1 MNPSALHASA
11 EIQPPKRHW
20 LWPTRWRVIA
30 GLAIALAIW
39 GWFDVRK
46 RGTLDPNDHWIH
58 KTDFT
63 VYTEAGAACF
73 DGRDPYVVTN
83 SRGWHYLYPTLFAIL
98 VSPLHELDTRNQVLV
113 WFTISVLACWG
124 CYRELMRIARQV
136 LPNGRRPGHF
146 GLIPT
151 WLGTLSVAAVTLP
164 ALNCMQRGQV
174 GVAKLYLLLLGFRL
188 LIANR
193 NLWQPVL
200 GGSLL
205 ALAATLKITP
215 IVPACLVVGQQV
227 LTAWIA
233 RTDAAWKQAGAGA
246 FGLAG
251 GMLLW
256 LLLLPATFVGWR
268 TNLDHLGTWWSTV
281 AVRAESI
288 SEDDFAGD
296 STTFRNQSLTNA
308 AYRFGNWADYYFLDG
323 PHDEGLAQQ
332 RRGGHGL
339 LMDAAWV
346 EMPLLALRTLAGCL
360 MLAVSV
366 RMARRQDRL
375 GQAAAFG
382 VACAA
387 TLIVFTIAR
396 GHYYVMLLP
405 ANVFVPLWLFQAG
418 RPRWAWAVAI
428 IPSVFVLTHY
438 VALEYAGRVG
448 VLGLGTTAWYFSTC
462 GALLW
467 PPKRVAVAAGSVP
480 AEPIEPASFQLPLAA

>member
-1 MNPSALHASA
+1 MNPSASHAPA
-11 EIQPPKRHW
+11 EIRPPKRHW
-20 LWPTRWRVIA
+20 LWPTRLRVIA

-46 RGTLDPNDHWIH
+46 RGTVDPNDRWIH

-63 VYTEAGAACF
+63 VYTEAGVACF
-73 DGRDPYVVTN
+73 DGRDPYVVAN
-83 SRGWHYLYPTLFAIL
+83 SRGWRYLYPTLFAIL

-113 WFTISVLACWG
+113 WFAVSVLACWG
-124 CYRELMRIARQV
+124 CYRELMRIGRKV
-136 LPNGRRPGHF
+136 LPGDWRPGHF

-174 GVAKLYLLLLGFRL
+174 GVAKLYLILLGFRL
-188 LIANR
+188 LISHR
-193 NLWQPVL
+193 SLWQPVL

-215 IVPACLVVGQQV
+215 IVPACAVVGQQV
-227 LTAWIA
+227 LAAWFA
-233 RTDAAWKQAGAGA
+233 RTDTAWKQAGAGA
-246 FGLAG
+246 LGLTG
-251 GMLLW
+251 GMALW
-256 LLLLPATFVGWR
+256 LLLVPAAFVGWS

-288 SEDDFAGD
+288 SEDDFAGN
-296 STTFRNQSLTNA
+296 STTVRNQSLANA
-308 AYRFGNWADYYFLDG
+308 AYRFGNWADYYFFDG
-323 PHDEGLAQQ
+323 PHDEGLEQQ

-346 EMPLLALRTLAGCL
+346 ERPLLALRTLAGCL
-360 MLAVSV
+360 MLAVSF

-405 ANVFVPLWLFQAG
+405 ANVFVPLWLFKVG
-418 RPRWAWAVAI
+418 RPRWAWGVAVV
-428 IPSVFVLTHY
+428 PTVLVLSHY
-438 VALEYAGRVG
+438 IALQHAGRIG

-462 GALLW
+462 GVLLW
-467 PPKRVAVAAGSVP
+467 PRKREAVAAASVS
-480 AEPIEPASFQLPLAA
+480 AERSERELLNRPLAA